1 MAARHTPHTMK
12 HELLEAVATGDAVL
26 LAQTL
31 GMYTT
36 ATADGGD
43 KRCLEGVTA
52 EGSSALH
59 IAASRGHLK
68 LVKMICDQKFSLIKA
83 RNNQLDTP
91 LISAARAGH
100 VDVVDYL
107 IKRALAQQET
117 EHVVRAWNS
126 GGATVVHEAVMNGHA
141 SVLKELMSKDTSL
154 AAIVDGH
161 GVSPL
166 YMAIV
171 SNRADMVDLLIA
183 QSPDGGKSPAS
194 YAGPDGQTAL
204 HAAVYANNAQEMSEA
219 LLCWEPSLAEKADSS
234 GRTALRYAAS
244 AGKTEVVKLLLSNK
258 SLAYIADNDG
268 IFPVHA
274 AARAGNTKV
283 IREFMKICPSCDEL
297 LDNKQR
303 NIVHYAVDQGRMLLV
318 WHIYRNTKY
327 ARMMNVKDED
337 GNTPLHLAVKN
348 GHVTI
353 FSILMMDLRVNL
365 GIMNNEGLTPLDVA
379 SIEGDHNYSFSSVM
393 GTCIGLCLQL
403 CKGYPSP
410 SRNLTDK
417 LLLEDKEKDLSM
429 YTNVSQSILYISVLI
444 ATVSFAAAF
453 TPPGGYIA
461 EGRKAGMPVH
471 GEYSEFFQYVTTN
484 SIAFYLSTLA
494 TCLLVH
500 ASLTN
505 TRMRSRRY
513 YLACSVGLV
522 YAAVLLMVTTF
533 MNAVILTLDPE
544 SLEDTIVF
552 IISFVL
558 GIAIWYGAVFLP
570 ISILAIPVCFRVAM
584 QLRTSKHPWKDILK
598 VLVAA
603 ILPIFAFYPFIIA
616 PFAEKIMC
624 SGHGCRNAMVSHP
637 T

>member
-1 MAARHTPHTMK
+1 
-12 HELLEAVATGDAVL
+12 
-26 LAQTL
+26 
-31 GMYTT
+31 MYST

-43 KRCLEGVTA
+43 KRCLLEGVTA

-59 IAASRGHLK
+59 IAASHGHLK
-68 LVKMICDQKFSLIKA
+68 LVETICDKDFSVIKA
-83 RNNQLDTP
+83 RNNQLDDTP
-91 LISAARAGH
+91 LVCAARAGH
-100 VDVVDYL
+100 VDVADGL
-107 IKRALAQQET
+107 IKRALDQQET
-117 EHVVRAWNS
+117 ESVRALNW
-126 GGATVVHEAVMNGHA
+126 GGATAVHEAVVNGHLF
-141 SVLKELMSKDTSL
+141 VLRELMSKDTEL
-154 AAIVDGH
+154 AAVVDGH

-166 YMAIV
+166 YMAV
-171 SNRADMVDLLIA
+171 MSNRADMVDLLIA
-183 QSPDGGKSPAS
+183 NGVKSPES
-194 YAGPDGQTAL
+194 YAGPDRQTAL
-204 HAAVYANNAQEMSEA
+204 HAAVYANYAQEMSEA
-219 LLCWEPSLAEKADSS
+219 LLCWEPLLAEKVDSS
-234 GRTALRYAAS
+234 GRTALHYAAS
-244 AGKTEVVKLLLSNK
+244 AGKAGVVVKLLLRNK

-274 AARAGNTKV
+274 AARAGNIKV
-283 IREFMKICPSCDEL
+283 IREFMKICPSIDEL
-297 LDNKQR
+297 LDSKR
-303 NIVHYAVDQGRMLLV
+303 RSIVHYAVDQGRMLLV
-318 WHIYRNTKY
+318 WHIYRTTKF
-327 ARMMNVKDED
+327 ARMMNLKDED

-348 GHVTI
+348 GHVTV

-365 GIMNNEGLTPLDVA
+365 GIMNHEGLTPLDVA
-379 SIEGDHNYSFSSVM
+379 LIEGDHNYSFSSVM

-533 MNAVILTLDPE
+533 KNAVMLTLDPE
-544 SLEDTIVF
+544 SLEDTIVY
-552 IISFVL
+552 IISLVL
-558 GIAIWYGAVFLP
+558 GKAIWYGAVLLP
-570 ISILAIPVCFRVAM
+570 ISILAVPVCFRVAV
-584 QLRTSKHPWKDILK
+584 QLRTSKHPWNDILK
-598 VLVAA
+598 VLAAA
-603 ILPIFAFYPFIIA
+603 ILPIFAVYSIVIA
-616 PFAEKIMC
+616 PVVGKIMSGRDEPC
-624 SGHGCRNAMVSHP
+624 SGHGCAVFSHP